1 MIDENS
7 FDKNQR
13 ESAELSALLKLLDDP
28 DVEIAEAVRKKI
40 HEYGPQVV
48 ANLRKVATEHDSPQV
63 QENARQIIRA
73 FQEEALENLFKKV
86 INAFADGSD
95 IALEETAIMLSQFG
109 FPETNANEVSEK
121 LDDISLR
128 VHRHFITMQQANDLT
143 LLMSLNR
150 AFFEEEKFHAA
161 ETDYY
166 APENSYLDTLLKLKQ
181 GIPISL
187 SVAYMLVGERAGID
201 LHGVG
206 MPLHFLVFHPELN
219 VFIDTFNHGA
229 FLSQLDC
236 RNFITQSGFS
246 FSETMLARVSNM
258 TIITRMMR
266 NLIYAHTKQGQ
277 EWEAKKLQDTLDEI
291 IRITDAQ

>member
-1 MIDENS
+1 MIDENP
-7 FDKNQR
+7 FEQN
-13 ESAELSALLKLLDDP
+13 EEEGAELSALLKLLDDP
-28 DVEIAEAVRKKI
+28 DVEIAEAVREKI
-40 HEYGPQVV
+40 QEYGPQVV
-48 ANLRKVATEHDSPQV
+48 ANLRKVAREHDNPQIK
-63 QENARQIIRA
+63 ENAEAIIRS
-73 FQEEALENLFKKV
+73 FQEEALQKLFKKV
-86 INAFADGSD
+86 IDAFAESQD
-95 IALEETAIMLSQFG
+95 IELEEAAILLSQFG
-109 FPETNANEVSEK
+109 FPETNALEVSEK
-121 LDDISLR
+121 LDEISLR

-150 AFFEEEKFHAA
+150 AFFEEEKFRGA
-161 ETDYY
+161 ETEYY
-166 APENSYLDTLLKLKQ
+166 APENSYIDTLLKFKQ

-206 MPLHFLVFHPELN
+206 MPLHFLVYHPELN

-236 RNFITQSGFS
+236 RNFIAQSGFS
-246 FSETMLARVSNM
+246 FSETMLSKVSNM
-258 TIITRMMR
+258 TIISRMMR

-277 EWEAKKLQDTLDEI
+277 EWEAKQLQDTLDEI

>member
-1 MIDENS
+1 MTDENS
-7 FDKNQR
+7 FEKNEK

-28 DVEIAEAVRKKI
+28 DVEIAEAVREKI

-48 ANLRKVATEHDSPQV
+48 ANLRKVAAEHNNPQV
-63 QENARQIIRA
+63 QENALQIIRS
-73 FQEEALENLFKKV
+73 FQQDALENLFKKV
-86 INAFADGSD
+86 IDAFAGGND
-95 IALEETAIMLSQFG
+95 IVLEESAIMLSQFG
-109 FPETNANEVSEK
+109 FPETDAAEISEK
-121 LDDISLR
+121 LDEISLR

-150 AFFEEEKFHAA
+150 AFFEEEKFGAA

-166 APENSYLDTLLKLKQ
+166 APENSYLDTLLKLKH

-206 MPLHFLVFHPELN
+206 MPLHFLVYHPELN

-236 RNFITQSGFS
+236 RNFIAQSGFS

-277 EWEAKKLQDTLDEI
+277 EWEAKQLQDTLDEI